1 MTFEVD
7 RGDGER
13 LKIMYSQNED
23 QYFQLQESVSESSL
37 FVGKAVMR
45 GKITKQ

>member
-1 MTFEVD
+1 MKEARPMTFEVD

-23 QYFQLQESVSESSL
+23 QYF
-37 FVGKAVMR
+37 
-45 GKITKQ
+45 